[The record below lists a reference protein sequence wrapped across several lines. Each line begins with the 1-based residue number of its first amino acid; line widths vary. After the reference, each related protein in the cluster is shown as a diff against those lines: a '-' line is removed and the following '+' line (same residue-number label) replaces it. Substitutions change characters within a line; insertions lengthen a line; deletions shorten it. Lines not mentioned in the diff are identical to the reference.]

1 MLLLAL
7 DTSTSAIT
15 VALHDGTSVLAQAST
30 LDARAHGERLAPGI
44 QQVLAQ
50 AGATPTELTHV
61 VCGLGPGPFTGCL
74 LYTSDAADE

>member
-15 VALHDGTSVLAQAST
+15 VALHDGDRVLAQATT

-50 AGATPTELTHV
+50 AADVTRLR
-61 VCGLGPGPFTGCL
+61 LGMNRW
-74 LYTSDAADE
+74 

>member
-15 VALHDGTSVLAQAST
+15 VALHDGDRVLAQATT

-44 QQVLAQ
+44 QQVLGR
-50 AGATPTELTHV
+50 AGATPTELTRSGIHM
-61 VCGLGPGPFTGCL
+61 
-74 LYTSDAADE
+74 